1 MNNKFTEGFS
11 DHIDFSYTCF
21 DRTILRGYIM
31 GFFMEGSIIH
41 LLRNLGFTKHS
52 NGVLKS
58 LSDQFNSHIKK
69 ASDKTGVTVHW

>member
-1 MNNKFTEGFS
+1 MIF
-11 DHIDFSYTCF
+11 HIRCF
-21 DRTILRGYIM
+21 DRIILRGYIM
-31 GFFMEGSIIH
+31 GLFMEGSIIH

-69 ASDKTGVTVHW
+69 VSNNCLVLKYGYRLNIKFILHF